1 MDDKKRTKLLA
12 IGLGAVV
19 AVYGGR
25 STVSGWI
32 FGPINAL
39 QKKLQAAQ
47 TQGETLAD
55 RQIALGVAQSNLK
68 DWKNISLPSDIDD
81 AQRLYREWVFELARQ
96 CGFSGPAFEVTPGA
110 RSAQK
115 EYSTVSVDV
124 RKAETDLQGLVRF
137 LYLFDQAAILQRIS
151 AMKIDSPGAQGNP
164 RLNVSFTAEGMSVE
178 GTENRPELLPRT
190 KLSGVLSETATAMKA
205 VPSELFP
212 AADGFEPFLVR
223 LERELIRIT
232 AINGDEWTIE
242 RGAAGT
248 KAAAHTD
255 QSTVELFPV
264 VWDRKEVT
272 VEQFTALVK
281 DSPFVI
287 PAAPKT
293 WSPKVAGLTDRTI
306 RPGEEVKMTARADGI
321 NPELGAATFAISD
334 AAEGMTIDPTTGEFT
349 WKPAEKLEPG
359 KYKATVSLTQ
369 ASADDKKIS
378 TTVTITIQQPNSAPV
393 ITLPKSGLV
402 VIGRE
407 FSVQASA
414 QDDDAAGTL
423 SYALGTGT
431 PEGLQMDPK
440 TGLLKWTPARSF
452 TPGKY
457 DVTVTVKDS
466 ASEPKSAS
474 AVISLDVQDDHAAMT
489 LLSGTVSRDDV
500 WYAWLR
506 NKGTGVTIRPKVG
519 ETIRISEVTAE
530 IVSITNRFITMKDD
544 AGVWKLEL
552 GEGLRDRKLIEPA
565 AKPPETPAAV
575 TGNAAYEA
583 NPAATTPAAVTT
595 EVKSTDTPVPGTPV
609 PAQETPAPQTPS
621 ETPEPPAVTQP
632 TDDSAKPANTPEAP
646 TEKPPAVGEQPVPP
660 QQP

>member
-1 MDDKKRTKLLA
+1 MDDRKRTKLLA

-19 AVYGGR
+19 AVYSGR
-25 STVSGWI
+25 SAVSGWI
-32 FGPINAL
+32 FGPINDL
-39 QKKLQAAQ
+39 QKKLRTAQ

-55 RQIALGVAQSNLK
+55 RQIALGVAQRNLK

-115 EYSTVSVDV
+115 EYSTVSVEV

-137 LYLFDQAAILQRIS
+137 LYLFDQAGLLQRIS
-151 AMKIDSPGAQGNP
+151 SMKIDSPGAQGNP
-164 RLNVSFTAEGMSVE
+164 RLNVSFAAEGMSVE

-190 KLSGVLSETATAMKA
+190 KLSGALSETATAMKA

-212 AADGFEPFLVR
+212 TADGFEPFLVR

-232 AINGDEWTIE
+232 AINGDAWTIE

-264 VWDRKEVT
+264 VWDRREIT
-272 VEQFTALVK
+272 IEQFVSLVK

-287 PAAPKT
+287 PSAAKT
-293 WSPKVAGLTDRTI
+293 WNPKVAGVTDRTI

-321 NPELGAATFAISD
+321 NPELGAATFAITE
-334 AAEGMTIDPTTGEFT
+334 AAEGMAIDPATGEFT
-349 WKPAEKLEPG
+349 WKPDEKLEPG
-359 KYKATVSLTQ
+359 KYKATVILTQ
-369 ASADDKKIS
+369 ANAAENKIN
-378 TTVTITIQQPNSAPV
+378 TTVTITIQQPNAAPV
-393 ITLPKSGLV
+393 LTLPKSGLV
-402 VIGRE
+402 IIGRE
-407 FSVQASA
+407 FSVQPTA
-414 QDDDAAGTL
+414 QNDNATETL
-423 SYALGTGT
+423 SYALGTGA
-431 PEGLQMDPK
+431 PEGLQIDAK

-466 ASEPKSAS
+466 GTDSKSTS

-489 LLSGTVSRDDV
+489 LLSGTVSRDGV

-506 NKGTGVTIRPKVG
+506 NKGTGVTTRPKVG
-519 ETIRISEVTAE
+519 DAIQISEVSAD
-530 IVSITNRFITMKDD
+530 ILSITNRFITMKDA

-565 AKPPETPAAV
+565 AQPPETPATAAAA
-575 TGNAAYEA
+575 GNADYDA
-583 NPAATTPAAVTT
+583 NPAASSPNTDAAAA
-595 EVKSTDTPVPGTPV
+595 KSPGTPQPGTPQ
-609 PAQETPAPQTPS
+609 PAVHPPATEQQPEAGTQPANQPS
-621 ETPEPPAVTQP
+621 ETPG
-632 TDDSAKPANTPEAP
+632 AP
-646 TEKPPAVGEQPVPP
+646 TENPPAATEQPNPP